1 MFPSAIFI
9 PLPDWIE
16 KRKFIQY
23 AFEEISCH
31 HIIQD
36 NREVA
41 IQPYKINKLKAKAFL
56 TKKIQL
62 VDIKKKQKWKIQS
75 YFIWFKLYS
84 KKNNAI
90 IW

>member
-1 MFPSAIFI
+1 MFPSPIFI

-62 VDIKKKQKWKIQS
+62 VDIKKQKWKFES
-75 YFIWFKLYS
+75 YSIWFEMCS
-84 KKNNAI
+84 KNNSSI
-90 IW
+90 